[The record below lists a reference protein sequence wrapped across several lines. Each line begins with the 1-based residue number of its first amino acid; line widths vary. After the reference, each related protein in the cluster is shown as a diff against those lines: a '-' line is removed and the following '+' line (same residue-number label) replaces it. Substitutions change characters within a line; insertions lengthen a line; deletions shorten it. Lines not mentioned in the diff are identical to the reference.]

1 MTRRKEEFAEGTLV
15 AHKYCMYR
23 NNMGFGVIIARHPDS
38 YPHEY
43 EVLFPK
49 IEKRY
54 YMRRNELITMPKKL
68 MRADWTEKRRKS

>member
-1 MTRRKEEFAEGTLV
+1 
-15 AHKYCMYR
+15 
-23 NNMGFGVIIARHPDS
+23 MGFGVVVAYHPDS

-54 YMRRNELITMPKKL
+54 YMKRTELITMPKKS
-68 MRADWTEKRRKS
+68 MRADWSERRRN

>member
-1 MTRRKEEFAEGTLV
+1 MTHRKEQFTEGTLV
-15 AHKYCMYR
+15 AHRSCMYR
-23 NNMGFGVIIARHPDS
+23 NNMGFGVVVAYHPDS

-54 YMRRNELITMPKKL
+54 YMKRTELITMPKKS
-68 MRADWTEKRRKS
+68 MRADWSERRKK